1 MSDKIKVYQ
10 KPTCSKCRMTIGRL
24 KEQGAAFETINYY
37 EKPLSFDELR
47 KLVDKLSI
55 TPRDLLRKGERV
67 YRDLKMA
74 AAQERRPISEVIQVA
89 VTDYLNQKKRKAGH
103 RSGLKRFLASPAL
116 RLTDEQ
122 FRETMEADFYD
133 Q

>member
-1 MSDKIKVYQ
+1 MKRKIGTQ
-10 KPTCSKCRMTIGRL
+10 L
-24 KEQGAAFETINYY
+24 E
-37 EKPLSFDELR
+37 DE
-47 KLVDKLSI
+47 
-55 TPRDLLRKGERV
+55 V

-89 VTDYLNQKKRKAGH
+89 VTDYLNQKKRQSGH
-103 RSGLKRFLASPAL
+103 RSGLKRFLASPGFK
-116 RLTDEQ
+116 LTEEQ

>member
-1 MSDKIKVYQ
+1 MKRKIGTQ
-10 KPTCSKCRMTIGRL
+10 L
-24 KEQGAAFETINYY
+24 E
-37 EKPLSFDELR
+37 DE
-47 KLVDKLSI
+47 
-55 TPRDLLRKGERV
+55 V

-89 VTDYLNQKKRKAGH
+89 LTDYLNQKKRKSGQ
-103 RSGLKRFLASPAL
+103 RSGLKRFLASPSFK
-116 RLTDEQ
+116 LTEEQ